1 MSAQL
6 VWFKRD
12 LRVADHAP
20 LINAAKAGP
29 VLCLYILEPALW
41 QQPDA
46 ARQHFHFTL
55 ECLRDLY
62 TALRKHGL
70 TLQIHVGEATDVL
83 DDLHRSHGIASL
95 HSHQETGTAGLMSET
110 FRSAL
115 GVKLKACCGKKHHN
129 LASSGVCVTALFG
142 SPLGR
147 R

>member
-83 DDLHRSHGIASL
+83 DDLPTVL
-95 HSHQETGTAGLMSET
+95 PHSIVTKKRATAGLMSET

-129 LASSGVCVTALFG
+129 LASSGACVTALFG